1 MEEQISKFP
10 EVTNMFEPIDLTI
23 FKEELKE
30 DFQNTC
36 TDIFKND
43 KEKKA
48 LVISKSLIQKFS
60 SLFTIKDLKELRFSE
75 HIYFLELCPQVIK
88 EYQIVFIIP
97 SKIECFNIVMK
108 QIEKDQEE
116 INEKQKKFLENKDKI
131 ISKTYYFFHVPKVD
145 NSVLNY
151 INNNFNYYST
161 FFENYYDFE
170 LCNFVLDYDVIS
182 MEDNQCFKEL
192 YLYKFSD
199 CVDNL
204 ANLLIKIQEIFGR
217 IKHKYVLGENG
228 KIIYDLLDRKEKEG
242 FLSEKNIPSNE
253 ILACFFIDRNI
264 DYITPMCSE
273 FTYEAMLHKNFGI
286 CFNKMKVN
294 NEIAK
299 IKKKEENK
307 DKINIKDDI
316 VTILLS
322 YEDKLYQMIKGFNF
336 DKLRMFLSRRLLY
349 QEELIKTMK
358 NDTKKKMDAE
368 SIGKDVVLIKDMNL
382 ERPKLFMHINLTN
395 HLLSL
400 TSAPRAKRRLQLEQ
414 TLLGGDKDCV
424 ELLHDYYDTEMA
436 RKGDY
441 YELMKLFCL
450 ENLVFGGVKGKIFDT
465 FKNDFLLTYG
475 HKLFFLLK
483 NLEELKIINKDGK
496 SKYYLT
502 LLEKLNLINFNIDAN
517 NPTDTSFV
525 FGGFAPISI
534 RLVEQSLKKGLNSI
548 YKEFLKNFG
557 FEIIFP
563 PDEQGVVN
571 PTNDKNFILLVF
583 TGGVTYSEIEA
594 VRFLNKSE
602 EFSKYKFLII
612 TTNIIN
618 AKSFFDEIKDDKIDV
633 IKDSKDKINIKD
645 LPLFKEDDKEK
656 DKDKDDNKDNDK
668 DNNIQKAKTQVDK
681 KSKKK

>member
-10 EVTNMFEPIDLTI
+10 EVTNVFDPIDFTI
-23 FKEELKE
+23 FKEEIKE

-36 TDIFKND
+36 SDIFKND

-48 LVISKSLIQKFS
+48 LVISKNLLQKFS
-60 SLFTIKDLKELRFSE
+60 SIFTMKDLTQLRFSE
-75 HIYFLELCPQVIK
+75 QLYFLELCPQPIK
-88 EYQIVFIIP
+88 EYQIIFIIP
-97 SKIECFNIVMK
+97 SKIECINIVMK

-131 ISKTYYFFHVPKVD
+131 ISKTYYFFHVPKID

-170 LCNFVLDYDVIS
+170 LCNFVLDYDIIS

-217 IKHKYVLGENG
+217 IKHRYVLGENS

-242 FLSEKNIPSNE
+242 FLSEKNVPSNE
-253 ILACFFIDRNI
+253 ILACFLIDRNI

-286 CFNKMKVN
+286 YFNKMKVN

-299 IKKKEENK
+299 IKNKGENKEKIKEKKEKEE
-307 DKINIKDDI
+307 I

-322 YEDKLYQMIKGFNF
+322 HEDKLYQMIKGFNF

-349 QEELIKTMK
+349 QEELIKNMK

-395 HLLSL
+395 YLLSL

-436 RKGDY
+436 RKGDF

-496 SKYYLT
+496 SKYYQT

-548 YKEFLKNFG
+548 YKEYLKNFG

-563 PDEQGVVN
+563 PDENAVVN
-571 PTNDKNFILLVF
+571 PVNNKNFILLVF

-594 VRFLNKSE
+594 VRFLNKTE

-618 AKSFFDEIKDDKIDV
+618 AKSLFDEIKDDKIDV
-633 IKDSKDKINIKD
+633 IKYNINKNIKKM
-645 LPLFKEDDKEK
+645 FSFIKEDDKEK
-656 DKDKDDNKDNDK
+656 EKDKNKDKDKD
-668 DNNIQKAKTQVDK
+668 NIKKIKTQSDQK
-681 KSKKK
+681 NKKK